1 MEYRLKE
8 HRMFTDRQ
16 LQRYADVLLWA
27 LETARTGKIHKNDV
41 VALRYHRPAL
51 PLAEILY
58 ARLIQMGVHPVQRHL
73 ETPGM
78 EKSFYSLSNDRQ
90 LKFVPPGEETL
101 YRDLN
106 GSILL
111 YAPESMTH
119 LSDVDPA
126 RIGKTTVARKFLRNI
141 LDRREERGLFSWTL
155 CLVPTEALADHA
167 GMSSE
172 AYARQVVKACFLN
185 RRSPVEAWQQVYS
198 DIQAIKGRLNRLKID
213 TLHVESEQV
222 DLKIRVGER
231 RRWLGLSGHNIP
243 SFEVF
248 ISPDWRGT
256 DGVFYAD
263 QPSFRSGNLV
273 EKVRLEFQNGLL
285 VDAQAETGDS
295 FLRQQLSMDPG
306 AGRIGEFS
314 LTDRRF
320 SRIDAFMANTL
331 YDENYGG
338 RHGNCHVAMG
348 SSYSESF
355 AGKSRDLDEPLKQN
369 LGFNDSAL
377 HWDLVNTQN
386 KRVTAILSSGKSRL
400 IYEGGQFQI

>member
-1 MEYRLKE
+1 
-8 HRMFTDRQ
+8 
-16 LQRYADVLLWA
+16 
-27 LETARTGKIHKNDV
+27 
-41 VALRYHRPAL
+41 
-51 PLAEILY
+51 
-58 ARLIQMGVHPVQRHL
+58 
-73 ETPGM
+73 M
-78 EKSFYSLSNDRQ
+78 EKSYYALSNDRQ
-90 LKFVPPGEETL
+90 SKFVPPAEETL

-155 CLVPTEALADHA
+155 CLVPTEALAEHA
-167 GMSSE
+167 GMSPE

-198 DIQAIKGRLNRLKID
+198 DIQAIKRRLNRLKID
-213 TLHVESEQV
+213 RLHVESEHI

-256 DGVFYAD
+256 NGVFHAD
-263 QPSFRSGNLV
+263 QPSFRSGNRV

-338 RHGNCHVAMG
+338 RYGNCHVAMG

-355 AGKSRDLDEPLKQN
+355 AGKSKDLDEPLKRN

-386 KRVTAILSSGKSRL
+386 KRVTAILSSGKTKL

>member
-1 MEYRLKE
+1 
-8 HRMFTDRQ
+8 MFTDRQ

-58 ARLIQMGVHPVQRHL
+58 ARLIQMGVHPVQRQL

-126 RIGKTTVARKFLRNI
+126 RIGKTTVARKFLRSI

-155 CLVPTEALADHA
+155 CLVPTEALAGHA

-185 RRSPVEAWQQVYS
+185 RRSPVEAWRQVYS
-198 DIQAIKGRLNRLKID
+198 DIQAIKRRLNRLKID
-213 TLHVESEQV
+213 TLQVESEHI

-285 VDAQAETGDS
+285 IDAQAEIGDS

-338 RHGNCHVAMG
+338 RYGNCHVAMG

-355 AGKSRDLDEPLKQN
+355 AGKSRDLAEPLKQN

-400 IYEGGQFQI
+400 IYEDGQFQI